1 MKVIRKQNSLGG
13 NEWFL
18 VGDSDIMWAPA
29 VVVMEKIEFNSEFLT
44 YFATQ
49 GDVFRKDTIPQII
62 IDKFGEKFKPLLA
75 SSDSKYAEL
84 GIMITSDEQFVKAS
98 GESTIDLVDLL
109 KKCRVELEGK
119 EIANDL
125 DAYIKKAEGS
135 FGLRY
140 SATETIDI
148 LESFKTA
155 AQSGKILQWVSHNV
169 KVHVCD
175 VWNCEAKITG
185 SNIEILSLKSAN
197 N

>member
-1 MKVIRKQNSLGG
+1 MKVIRKQNSVGG

-18 VGDSDIMWAPA
+18 IGDGDITWAPA
-29 VVVMEKIEFNSEFLT
+29 VVVMKKIEFQSEFLN

-49 GDVFRKDTIPQII
+49 GDVFRRDTIPQII
-62 IDKFGEKFKPLLA
+62 LDKFGEQLKPLLA

-84 GIMITSDEQFVKAS
+84 GIMITPGDQFIKAS
-98 GESTIDLVDLL
+98 GEEEIDLVDLL
-109 KKCRVELEGK
+109 KKCRAELEGK
-119 EIANDL
+119 EIAKDL

-175 VWNCEAKITG
+175 VWDCEAKITG